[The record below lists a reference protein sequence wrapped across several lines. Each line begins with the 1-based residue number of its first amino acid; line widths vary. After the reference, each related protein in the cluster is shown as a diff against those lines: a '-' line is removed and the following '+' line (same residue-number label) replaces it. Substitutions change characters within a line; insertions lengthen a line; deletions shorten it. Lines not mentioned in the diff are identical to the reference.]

1 MHLYEIDGPHQV
13 YTQELLKVL
22 NIEGQALTLLKHF
35 LQSKHCTLFFYL
47 TFPME
52 VECCDHI
59 WYLVSYIIRLFK
71 MCFNVFFKQE
81 IKIHIQVIA
90 MISLKLL
97 SI

>member
-1 MHLYEIDGPHQV
+1 
-13 YTQELLKVL
+13 
-22 NIEGQALTLLKHF
+22 
-35 LQSKHCTLFFYL
+35 
-47 TFPME
+47 ME

-59 WYLVSYIIRLFK
+59 WYLVSYVIRLFK

-97 SI
+97 SS